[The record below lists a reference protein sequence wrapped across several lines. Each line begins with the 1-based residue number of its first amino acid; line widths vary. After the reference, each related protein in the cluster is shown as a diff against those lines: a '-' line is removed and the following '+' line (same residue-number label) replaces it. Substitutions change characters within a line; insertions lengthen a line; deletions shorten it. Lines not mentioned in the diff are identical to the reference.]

1 MSSHTLTTILPMN
14 ADLFYQITETSE
26 FDHFQIPYLGL
37 ASHELKEER
46 EEENHIYRKVCIK
59 PKTSIPKILLKFANN
74 EELSYTDVQIKSKVK
89 KEISFKTQAPIL
101 AEHIHVDGIIT
112 VEALDDQTCLK
123 VLKVTFRFTG
133 PLQWFSSIIENS
145 ILSELKKTIE
155 LLPTIVNDYKK
166 HLATTQAAATT
177 TAAPVTNA
185 AETNASAAATADPI
199 QISSTQAHNSSG
211 NRSSISPNKDSP
223 ASNMVNKEPVAQYV

>member
-14 ADLFYQITETSE
+14 ADLFYKITETSE

-46 EEENHIYRKVCIK
+46 EEESHIYRKVCIK

-74 EELSYTDVQIKSKVK
+74 EELSYTDVQIKSKTK

-166 HLATTQAAATT
+166 HLAAQAVE
-177 TAAPVTNA
+177 APA
-185 AETNASAAATADPI
+185 AETNTSAADPI
-199 QISSTQAHNSSG
+199 QISSQPHNSSG
-211 NRSSISPNKDSP
+211 NRSSISPSKDSP
-223 ASNMVNKEPVAQYV
+223 AGNMVNKEPVAQYV